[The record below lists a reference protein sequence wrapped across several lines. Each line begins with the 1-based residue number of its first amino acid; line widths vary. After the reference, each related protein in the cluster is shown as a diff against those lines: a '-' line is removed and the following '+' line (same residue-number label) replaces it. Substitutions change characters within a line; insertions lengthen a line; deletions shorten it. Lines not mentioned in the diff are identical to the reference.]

1 MILYRLMGL
10 ILGSNRVR
18 VRGCFPEKFINLA
31 LAHGIR
37 MWNIRIYAD
46 GLRFETDNFS
56 YKRLWGIHHSTGC
69 QMVSEGRR
77 GLWEVLRTLKR
88 RKVLLAGFF
97 CFWLVLWYMGG
108 MIWSVQIEG
117 IEHLEIGPV
126 REHLEEQGVRLH
138 ARYGRLDFR
147 EIEQEMYIEFP
158 EIAWV
163 AIDRRG
169 TYVKIRIV
177 EKEPDPIQG
186 DTPIDIIAAYDGI
199 ITDIL
204 VLQGNALVERGMTV
218 IKGDRLISG
227 FKGEHGL
234 VNAAGTVR
242 GLSWFEGYGEC
253 SLEEVTYQLTGQQV
267 QVSYLWLGGR
277 LIRFRGRIP
286 NYNYYDI
293 SENNK
298 PSSLFPGLT
307 IVTRVY
313 HETEQIVTYYTP
325 EEASEV
331 ATERAMR
338 MAHQQFPEN
347 SDIITSDVSRIP
359 LRGEGIIRIRVR
371 FEVKLELGTEN
382 IDKGD

>member
-1 MILYRLMGL
+1 MMLYRLMGL

-18 VRGCFPEKFINLA
+18 VKGCFPEKFINLA
-31 LAHGIR
+31 TAHGIR
-37 MWNIRIYAD
+37 LWNIRIYAD
-46 GLRFETDNFS
+46 GLRFETDTFS
-56 YKRLWGIHHSTGC
+56 YKRLWGIHHATGC

-117 IEHLEIGPV
+117 LENLQIGPV

-204 VLQGNALVERGMTV
+204 VLQGIPLVETGMTV
-218 IKGDRLISG
+218 IKGERLISG
-227 FKGEHGL
+227 FKTEHGL

-242 GLSWFEGYGEC
+242 GFSWFEGYGEC
-253 SLEEVTYQLTGQQV
+253 GLEEVTYRPTGHQV

-277 LIRFRGRIP
+277 LVRLRGSGP
-286 NYNYYDI
+286 NFKHYDI
-293 SENNK
+293 SIEKK
-298 PSSLFPGLT
+298 PSRLFPGLS

-313 HETEQIVTYYTP
+313 RETEQIVTYHTP
-325 EEASEV
+325 EEALEI

-338 MAHQQFPEN
+338 MAHQQVPEN
-347 SDIITSDVSRIP
+347 SDILTSEINRIP
-359 LRGEGIIRIRVR
+359 LREEIIRMRVR
-371 FEVKLELGTEN
+371 IEVKLELGTEN